1 MPGIE
6 LTAGEWLSLITH
18 AKKWVSNLRRAGRQ
32 RKLESRAALRDVI
45 VAVRKTTIYT
55 RSLKEG
61 GAKSLEQERELSL
74 LWTELSF
81 KLEDLGIGKLAKR
94 CRIKGMYWADPASM
108 DSEFLEKAG
117 IGLSDI
123 ERLARLSLQELRD

>member
-1 MPGIE
+1 MSGIE
-6 LTAGEWLSLITH
+6 LTAGDLLSLISH
-18 AKKWVSNLRRAGRQ
+18 AKKWVSNLRRAKLA
-32 RKLESRAALRDVI
+32 RKRESKGALRDVI
-45 VAVRKTTIYT
+45 LAVRKTTLYT

-81 KLEDLGIGKLAKR
+81 KLEDLGLTKLAKR
-94 CRIKGMYWADPASM
+94 CSIGGKYWADPASM

-117 IGLSDI
+117 VGLEDI
-123 ERLARLSLQELRD
+123 ERLARLSLQELR